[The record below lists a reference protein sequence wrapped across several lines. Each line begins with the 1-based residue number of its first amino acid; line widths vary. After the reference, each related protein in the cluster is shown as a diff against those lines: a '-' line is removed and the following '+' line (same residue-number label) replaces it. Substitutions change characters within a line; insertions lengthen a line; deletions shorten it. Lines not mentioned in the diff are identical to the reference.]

1 VKSPVRLTIRI
12 RLTLAYGGLFL
23 LGGLLLIGV
32 LVYEVRGSLFSP
44 LPHQAVQRALR
55 GTGDGDHPPG
65 DSAAHRREEQLER
78 GFRTQFRNH
87 VVHELLE
94 HSLFLLAVLV
104 LLSLAAGWLL
114 SGRITR
120 RLRRVTE
127 AARRAGEETLHHRL
141 ALPGPDDE
149 IKELGDTFD
158 AMLARL
164 DAAFG
169 AQRRFVANASH
180 ELRTPLAATRA
191 AVEVTLAKPR
201 ASVDQLRAMAEDVRV
216 STRRAERLIDSL
228 LTLAR
233 SESELARRDTDD
245 LADLAA
251 EALDLTH
258 REAAAA
264 GLAVDQRLGP
274 APVTGDV
281 ALLSRA
287 VANLIENA
295 VRHNTAG
302 GTVMV
307 VTSVA
312 GDRSVLEVANTGDPV
327 DPALVPRLFEP
338 FHRGEHT
345 RLKGSGTGLGLS
357 IVRAVATLHGGTVTA
372 EPHPNG
378 GLVVRLSLPQQAA
391 APDGP
396 RQAGER
402 QRSGRLG
409 RRARGRS
416 RPAPAEGTNDT

>member
-1 VKSPVRLTIRI
+1 MKSPVRLTIRI

-44 LPHQAVQRALR
+44 LPHEAVQKALR
-55 GTGDGDHPPG
+55 GTGDGGHPPDDNG
-65 DSAAHRREEQLER
+65 AHHREEQLER

-94 HSLFLLAVLV
+94 HSLVLLAVLV
-104 LLSLAAGWLL
+104 LLSVAAGWLL

-158 AMLARL
+158 EMLARL

-191 AVEVTLAKPR
+191 AVEVTLAKPQ
-201 ASVDQLRAMAEDVRV
+201 ASVEQLRAMGEDVRV
-216 STRRAERLIDSL
+216 ATRRAERLIDSL

-233 SESELARRDTDD
+233 SESELVQVDTDD

-251 EALDLTH
+251 EAVDLTH

-264 GLAVDQRLGP
+264 GLTVDQHLGP

-295 VRHNTAG
+295 VRHNTPG
-302 GTVMV
+302 GTVTV

-327 DPALVPRLFEP
+327 DPDLVPRLFEP

-357 IVRAVATLHGGTVTA
+357 IVRAVATLHGGTVAA
-372 EPHPNG
+372 EPHPSG
-378 GLVVRLSLPQQAA
+378 GLVVRLSLPQRAA
-391 APDGP
+391 APDDPGHG
-396 RQAGER
+396 GER
-402 QRSGRLG
+402 
-409 RRARGRS
+409 RRRRR
-416 RPAPAEGTNDT
+416 RPTS